1 MAEGVLM
8 PKAGITVESCVIG
21 EWKKNVGDQV
31 AIGDILFTYETDKA
45 EFECES
51 TAAGTLLA
59 QFYAEGDEVPCLANV
74 CAVGNPGEDVEA
86 LRNAA
91 PAAEAP
97 AAPAAAAA
105 AAAAPAA
112 AVKPDGPCAQA
123 VIMPKEGITVESC
136 IIGEWK
142 KNVGDAVAVGDVLFT
157 YETDKAEFECPS
169 TAAGTLLAK
178 FFEDGDEVPC
188 LVNVCAVGNP
198 GDAYE
203 FLKPGAEAPAPAAE
217 APAAEAPAAAAAPAA
232 PKAELTAISPRA
244 MAKAV
249 ANNVNPA
256 LATGTGPKGRIIE
269 RDIDKL
275 IASGAAAAYAAPA
288 AAEETAFEDVKF
300 GPVRKATA
308 KSMTKSLSTMA
319 QLTQQYSFDASQIQ
333 AYRAMLKPMDAPMGK
348 ISLNDMVMFAVAKTI
363 LSCPDLNANMVE
375 DNVIRHFSHVNLG
388 FACDTPRGLLVPTI
402 FHADEMSLLE
412 LSMEAKRLAAAARD
426 GSLSPDEMT
435 GATFTVTNI
444 GAFGCEAFTPVVN
457 PPQIGILGVCN
468 IQTKIKSAKDGMIE
482 TYPAMGLSLT
492 FDHRALDGAP
502 AARYMSEL
510 CKSLESFMTLM
521 AK

>member
-31 AIGDILFTYETDKA
+31 AVGDILFTYETDKA

-59 QFYAEGDEVPCLANV
+59 QFYAEGDEVPCLVNV

-203 FLKPGAEAPAPAAE
+203 FLKPGAEAPAPAVE

-363 LSCPDLNANMVE
+363 KSCPDLNANMVE

-444 GAFGCEAFTPVVN
+444 GSFGCEAFTPVVN